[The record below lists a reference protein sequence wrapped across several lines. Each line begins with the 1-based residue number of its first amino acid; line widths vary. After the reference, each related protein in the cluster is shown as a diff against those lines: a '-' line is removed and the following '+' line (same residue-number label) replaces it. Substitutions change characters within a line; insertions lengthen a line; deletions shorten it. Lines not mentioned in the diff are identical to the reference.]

1 MWLTELAFGMD
12 VPQLST
18 WAMST
23 VIRHPQTSPVCITQ
37 WSTYLEDL
45 HARIAHRFFRPE
57 VSQRAYRYLS
67 GLLADEM
74 SLEDECVEGA
84 FSEIRNGWRA

>member
-1 MWLTELAFGMD
+1 MVNGTSRWHVCASVKYLGDAK
-12 VPQLST
+12 
-18 WAMST
+18 
-23 VIRHPQTSPVCITQ
+23 VIRHPQPSPVCVTQ

-45 HARIAHRFFRPE
+45 HARVSHRFFRPE

-67 GLLADEM
+67 RLLADEM